1 MWKGSLLCSALD
13 VDKGGGDGEEGRA
26 GTGTDRD
33 WFKVNLCTTVGV
45 SCLREI
51 ELQTRARAHIFA
63 YQGKNIEVFS
73 GTLLLKVLTR
83 ITPTRL

>member
-1 MWKGSLLCSALD
+1 MCSALD

-51 ELQTRARAHIFA
+51 ELQTRARAKYSHTKERILKF
-63 YQGKNIEVFS
+63 FS
-73 GTLLLKVLTR
+73 GTLLLKVFTR
-83 ITPTRL
+83 ITPRRL